1 MWKCITFRILITF
14 GKSKKRIGLERG
26 IQGNLI
32 ISVIFQKF
40 LKDLIKWEMTE

>member
-1 MWKCITFRILITF
+1 MNIVIVYVEIIKFRISIIF

-32 ISVIFQKF
+32 ISVIF
-40 LKDLIKWEMTE
+40 